1 MRKFDI
7 VKTAQLVI
15 YIALAAIALVMIFRD
30 ERLYHAIASDA
41 SVRGICV
48 VLWALLVLSLGFLL
62 YDLRSVSVLRNENI
76 ELDYAVNSD
85 PLTGLANRRA
95 CDSYLA
101 GFADVPAPAGTAC
114 VTMVVSGLREINA
127 ARGRAGGDEAL
138 QTFSHVLADA
148 AGDGCFLGRNGGN
161 KFLAIFDDVT
171 QDGLDDFLAAVARG
185 VPFASSERSCRPTT
199 VTPQGNTAAA
209 SSSTDTPAAS
219 SAARISALVQPRIS
233 SG

>member
-171 QDGLDDFLAAVARG
+171 QDGLDDFLAEVARG
-185 VPFASSERSCRPTT
+185 VEAYNEGSPAPGLSFVC
-199 VTPQGNTAAA
+199 GTARADDDGSGAPLPKLVAA
-209 SSSTDTPAAS
+209 SDREAM
-219 SAARISALVQPRIS
+219 ARKRA
-233 SG
+233 

>member
-171 QDGLDDFLAAVARG
+171 QDGLDDFLAAVAQG
-185 VPFASSERSCRPTT
+185 VEAYNEGSPAPGLSFVCGTARADDDGGGASLPKL
-199 VTPQGNTAAA
+199 VAA
-209 SSSTDTPAAS
+209 SDREAM
-219 SAARISALVQPRIS
+219 ARKRA
-233 SG
+233 